1 MHCFEKLYESL
12 YSNKLCFDFMLYS
25 IGGSGQTCCY
35 DDYKEL
41 LQTADTMY
49 GGRPSRAFVYGKHP
63 FNMGMMVII
72 NTDTAITANHEVMPS
87 TTF

>member
-1 MHCFEKLYESL
+1 
-12 YSNKLCFDFMLYS
+12 MLNS

-35 DDYKEL
+35 DDYNEL

-63 FNMGMMVII
+63 FKMRMMVII
-72 NTDTAITANHEVMPS
+72 NTIIT
-87 TTF
+87 